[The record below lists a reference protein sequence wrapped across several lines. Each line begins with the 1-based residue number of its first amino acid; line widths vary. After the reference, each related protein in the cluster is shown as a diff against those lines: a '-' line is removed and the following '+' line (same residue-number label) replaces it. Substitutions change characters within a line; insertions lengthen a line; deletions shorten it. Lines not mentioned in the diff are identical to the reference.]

1 MSFDRSSRRSRVIA
15 TWISPSLIFW
25 ILDSD
30 ESSAAR
36 FKSLGFQ
43 DSPMRY
49 NDEFIQTGGQSLT
62 NMEKILST
70 LFRFIAIGIE
80 AFLLMSVASE
90 RAFSSASSSRTA
102 ASIRSTAV
110 SKK

>member
-1 MSFDRSSRRSRVIA
+1 MIA

-25 ILDSD
+25 VLDSD

-43 DSPMRY
+43 DSPMCY

-62 NMEKILST
+62 KMEKILST

-102 ASIRSTAV
+102 ASIRGTAR